1 MRVPA
6 LRPKAGVLVVAAS
19 LAAASLGVGAPV
31 SAAEPEVYPVPADG
45 VFRMQ
50 GSGWGHGRG
59 MSQWGAYQ
67 AASTGVQY
75 PQILSFYYPGTAL
88 APMPD
93 ALVRVLLASDTGR
106 DLVVRATPGLTR
118 DPGRRRPHRS
128 CRSPPVAAPRP
139 ASRWRVRATGSGMN
153 LAVYCGR
160 WRTVDKVAGSTAE
173 FAVPDDLVGTQ
184 NGSVRRGYRGTVT
197 AIRTGSRS
205 LQVVNTLPMELYL
218 RPVVAAEVSPS
229 WPVEALRAQAV
240 AARSYAAHEA
250 LGRAGKSFDVF
261 DSTRSQAYPGA
272 VWYDSSWRV
281 VRDREHPNTDAAIAD
296 TAGVQVTVG
305 GAPALTQFSSS
316 NGGATAATPLPYMVT
331 QADPWDS
338 TAAKNPRLA
347 WTDSIPVAQLRARCR
362 GAGDISAV
370 RVLAREGAGP
380 WGGRISQMEIVG
392 HGAHVHAGLG
402 LGDPGDA
409 RGEQQLPDLH
419 ALSCWVRARAVN
431 DSLEATQPRM
441 TPQARGIGWPSEA
454 WTTTNPC
461 PDSES
466 W

>member
-6 LRPKAGVLVVAAS
+6 LPSKAGVLVVAAS
-19 LAAASLGVGAPV
+19 LAATALGVVAPV

-67 AASTGVQY
+67 AATAGVQH
-75 PQILSFYYPGTAL
+75 PQILAFYYPGTAL

-106 DLVVRATPGLTR
+106 DLVVRATPGLTVTQAGS
-118 DPGRRRPHRS
+118 DPIQL
-128 CRSPPVAAPRP
+128 PVTPSGCASE
-139 ASRWRVRATGSGMN
+139 ASRWRVRASGSGLT

-160 WRTVDKVAGSTAE
+160 WRTVDKVAGNTLE

-205 LQVVNTLPMELYL
+205 VQVVNTLPMELYL

-250 LGRAGKSFDVF
+250 LGRAKRSFDVF

-272 VWYDSSWRV
+272 VVYDSAWRV
-281 VRDREHPNTDAAIAD
+281 VRSRENPSTDAAIAD
-296 TAGVQVTVG
+296 TAGLQVTVG
-305 GAPALTQFSSS
+305 GVPALTQFSSS

-347 WTDSIPVAQLRARCR
+347 WSDSVPVAQLRARCR
-362 GAGDISAV
+362 DAGDISAV
-370 RVLAREGAGP
+370 RVLAREGAGA

-392 HGAHVHAGLG
+392 TTRTCTLASDSAIRSALG
-402 LGDPGDA
+402 
-409 RGEQQLPDLH
+409 
-419 ALSCWVRARAVN
+419 VN
-431 DSLEATQPRM
+431 SSFLTF
-441 TPQARGIGWPSEA
+441 TP
-454 WTTTNPC
+454 
-461 PDSES
+461 
-466 W
+466 

>member
-1 MRVPA
+1 MDLFVVDDATMRLPA
-6 LRPKAGVLVVAAS
+6 LRPKAGALVVAAG
-19 LAAASLGVGAPV
+19 LAATSLGLVTPV

-50 GSGWGHGRG
+50 GAGWGHGRG

-67 AASTGVQY
+67 AAATGVQY
-75 PQILSFYYPGTAL
+75 PQILSFYYPGTVL
-88 APMPD
+88 AQMPD

-106 DLVVRATPGLTR
+106 DLVVRATPGLSVTQAGV
-118 DPGRRRPHRS
+118 DPIVL
-128 CRSPPVAAPRP
+128 PVTPSGCATP
-139 ASRWRVRATGSGMN
+139 ATRWRVRASGSGMT
-153 LAVYCGR
+153 LAVYCGS
-160 WRTVDKVAGSTAE
+160 WRTVDRVAGSTAE
-173 FAVPDDLVGTQ
+173 FATPDGLVGTQ

-272 VWYDSSWRV
+272 VWYDASWQV
-281 VRDREHPNTDAAIAD
+281 VRNREHPNTDAAITD
-296 TAGVQVTVG
+296 TPGMQVTVG
-305 GAPALTQFSSS
+305 GVPALTQFSSS

-338 TAAKNPRLA
+338 TAGKNPRLA
-347 WTDSIPVAQLRARCR
+347 WTDSIPVTQLRARCR
-362 GAGDISAV
+362 GAGDIAAV

-392 HGAHVHAGLG
+392 TARTCTLASDSAIRATLG
-402 LGDPGDA
+402 
-409 RGEQQLPDLH
+409 
-419 ALSCWVRARAVN
+419 VN
-431 DSLEATQPRM
+431 SSFLTFAP
-441 TPQARGIGWPSEA
+441 
-454 WTTTNPC
+454 
-461 PDSES
+461 
-466 W
+466 

>member
-6 LRPKAGVLVVAAS
+6 LRPKAGALVMAAS
-19 LAAASLGVGAPV
+19 LAAASLGLVAPV

-106 DLVVRATPGLTR
+106 DLVVRATPGLSVTQAGV
-118 DPGRRRPHRS
+118 DPIVL
-128 CRSPPVAAPRP
+128 PVTPSGCATP
-139 ASRWRVRATGSGMN
+139 ATRWRVRATGSGMD
-153 LAVYCGR
+153 LAVYCGS

-205 LQVVNTLPMELYL
+205 LQVVNTVPMELYL

-281 VRDREHPNTDAAIAD
+281 VRDREHPNTNAAIAD
-296 TAGVQVTVG
+296 TAGIQVTVG

-316 NGGATAATPLPYMVT
+316 NGGATAATPLPYMVA

-347 WTDSIPVAQLRARCR
+347 WTDSIPVTQLRARCR
-362 GAGDISAV
+362 RAGDISAV

-380 WGGRISQMEIVG
+380 WGGRITQMEIVG
-392 HGAHVHAGLG
+392 TARTCTLASDSAIRATLG
-402 LGDPGDA
+402 
-409 RGEQQLPDLH
+409 
-419 ALSCWVRARAVN
+419 VN
-431 DSLEATQPRM
+431 SSFLTF
-441 TPQARGIGWPSEA
+441 TP
-454 WTTTNPC
+454 
-461 PDSES
+461 
-466 W
+466 